1 MNTPNEKL
9 KSHKLPNGTRCPS
22 CGWELEGA
30 TPVEQRELSQFKPG
44 HICVCFR
51 CAVVSQVTPDGLR
64 QMTNEQISKL
74 PDKSI
79 EQLHVVV
86 GEVRRLIAANGKS

>member
-9 KSHKLPNGTRCPS
+9 KSHKLPTGTRCPS

-30 TPVEQRELSQFKPG
+30 TPVEQRQQSQFNPG

-64 QMTNEQISKL
+64 QMTNAQISQL
-74 PDKSI
+74 PQSSI
-79 EQLHVVV
+79 EQLHKVV
-86 GEVRRLIAANGKS
+86 GEVRRLIQQNGRN